1 MMASNFWRVSLGVG
15 AMAAL
20 WMSGVAAAE
29 EASTRQAELVKRG
42 EYVARTADCVACHTT
57 DHDKPFAGGLPMG
70 LPMGNI
76 YSTNITP
83 DKDTGIGSY
92 TLEEFTRVL
101 REGVTPDR
109 GNLYPAMPYPS
120 YTKMTDDEIEAL
132 YAYFMHGVQPIHQE
146 NKAPDF
152 YWPLTIRWPLKIWNW
167 MFLDEGAYQPKAG
180 QSDEWNRGA
189 YLVQGPAHC
198 GTCHTPRGL
207 AMQERAYDET
217 GDEYLAGA
225 DIASW
230 HAFNITSDI
239 NSGIGGWS
247 TDELVQYLK
256 DGNVRGKGQAGGQ
269 MGEAVEHSFSHMTDA
284 DLHAIAVYMKTVP
297 AVNDGD
303 TRPRYSYGTPGDDF
317 LRLRAQ
323 PVTQDAPSDRGAR
336 VYLENCAACH
346 RPAGQGSPDGY
357 YPSMFHNSVIG
368 TDYHNNLIN
377 VVLDGVKRK
386 TPGNDVLMPA
396 FRDELSDEDI
406 AALANYLSQQFGRG
420 DMNVTPKSVKALRND

>member
-1 MMASNFWRVSLGVG
+1 MMASNLWRVSLSVG
-15 AMAAL
+15 ALAAL
-20 WMSGVAAAE
+20 WLSGTVRAE
-29 EASTRQAELVKRG
+29 EGTSTNADLIKRG

-57 DHDKPFAGGLPMG
+57 DHDKPFAGGLAMG

-83 DKDTGIGSY
+83 DKDTGIGRY
-92 TLEEFTRVL
+92 TLDQFKRVL

-132 YAYFMHGVQPIHQE
+132 YAYFMHGVAPVHQE
-146 NKAPDF
+146 NRAPDF
-152 YWPLTIRWPLKIWNW
+152 YWPLTIRWPLKMWNW

-217 GDEYLAGA
+217 SDEFLAGA

-230 HAFNITSDI
+230 HAFNITSDP
-239 NSGIGGWS
+239 NSGIGAWS

-256 DGNVRGKGQAGGQ
+256 TGNVRGKGQAAGQ
-269 MGEAVEHSFSHMTDA
+269 MAEAVEHSFSQMTDA
-284 DLHAIAVYMKTVP
+284 DLQAIAVYIKTVP

-303 TRPRYSYGTPGDDF
+303 TRPRFSYGTPSDDF

-323 PVTQDAPSDRGAR
+323 PEAKDVPEDRGAR

-346 RPAGQGSPDGY
+346 GPSGQGSPDGY

-377 VVLDGVKRK
+377 VVLDGVQRK
-386 TPGNDVLMPA
+386 TPGNEVLMPA
-396 FRDELSDEDI
+396 FRDQLSDDDI
-406 AALANYLSQQFGRG
+406 AALANYMSRQFGRG
-420 DMNVTPKSVKALRND
+420 DMNVTPKSVKVLRNK

>member
-1 MMASNFWRVSLGVG
+1 MANNFWRMSLGVG
-15 AMAAL
+15 AAAAL
-20 WMSGVAAAE
+20 WISGGAAAE
-29 EASTRQAELVKRG
+29 DTSAQQAELVKRG

-83 DKDTGIGSY
+83 DKGTGIGRY
-92 TLEEFTRVL
+92 TLDDFKRAL

-120 YTKMTDDEIEAL
+120 YTKMTDDEIEAM
-132 YAYFMHGVQPIHQE
+132 YAYFMHGVQPVHQE
-146 NKAPDF
+146 NRAPDF
-152 YWPLTIRWPLKIWNW
+152 YWPLTIRWPLKVWNW
-167 MFLDEGAYQPKAG
+167 MFLDEGAYQPKDG

-217 GDEYLAGA
+217 GNEYLAGA

-230 HAFNITSDI
+230 HAFNITSDP

-256 DGNVRGKGQAGGQ
+256 TGNVRGKGQAAGQ

-284 DLHAIAVYMKTVP
+284 DLRAIAVYVKTVP

-303 TRPRYSYGTPGDDF
+303 TRPRYSYGAPSDDF
-317 LRLRAQ
+317 LRLRAHA
-323 PVTQDAPSDRGAR
+323 VTADSASDRGAR

-346 RPAGQGSPDGY
+346 GPSGQGSPDGY

-368 TDYHNNLIN
+368 TDYHDNLIN
-377 VVLDGVKRK
+377 VVLDGVKRN
-386 TPGNDVLMPA
+386 TADSDVLMPA
-396 FRDELSDEDI
+396 FRDELSDDDI

>member
-1 MMASNFWRVSLGVG
+1 MANTLWEKSLGAG
-15 AMAAL
+15 AIVAL
-20 WMSGVAAAE
+20 LLSGVASAE
-29 EASTRQAELVKRG
+29 DASTREAALVKRG

-92 TLEEFTRVL
+92 TLDEFKRVL

-132 YAYFMHGVQPIHQE
+132 YAYFMHGVQPINQE
-146 NKAPDF
+146 NRSPDF
-152 YWPLTIRWPLKIWNW
+152 YWPLTIRWPLKMWNW

-217 GDEYLAGA
+217 GEEYLAGA

-230 HAFNITSDI
+230 HAFNITSDK
-239 NSGIGGWS
+239 NSGIGDWS
-247 TDELVQYLK
+247 TEELMQYLK
-256 DGNVRGKGQAGGQ
+256 TGNVPGKGQAAGQ

-284 DLHAIAVYMKTVP
+284 DLRAMAVYVKTVP

-303 TRPRYSYGTPGDDF
+303 TQPRHSYGTPSDDF

-323 PVTQDAPSDRGAR
+323 PEAKDATADRGAR

-346 RPAGQGSPDGY
+346 GPSGKGSPDGY
-357 YPSMFHNSVIG
+357 YPSMLNNSVIG
-368 TDYHNNLIN
+368 TDYHDNLIN
-377 VVLDGVKRK
+377 VVLDGVQRK

-396 FRDELSDEDI
+396 FHDQLSDDDI

>member
-1 MMASNFWRVSLGVG
+1 MMKIQHLWRASMG
-15 AMAAL
+15 AGTLAAL
-20 WMSGVAAAE
+20 VMSTCARAE
-29 EASTRQAELVKRG
+29 VPHADMIAQG

-57 DHDKPFAGGLPMG
+57 EHDKPFAGGLPMG

-83 DKDTGIGSY
+83 DKATGIGNYS
-92 TLEEFTRVL
+92 FDDFKRVL
-101 REGVTPDR
+101 REGMTPD
-109 GNLYPAMPYPS
+109 GSNLYPAMPYPS

-146 NKAPDF
+146 NQAPDF
-152 YWPLTIRWPLKIWNW
+152 YWPLTMRWPLKFWNW
-167 MFLDEGAYQPKAG
+167 MFLEKGAYQPKNE
-180 QSDEWNRGA
+180 QTDEWNRGA

-217 GDEYLAGA
+217 GSEFLSGA

-230 HAFNITSDI
+230 HAFNITSDP
-239 NSGIGGWS
+239 NSGIGHWS

-256 DGNVRGKGQAGGQ
+256 TGNVAGKGQAAGQ

-284 DLHAIAVYMKTVP
+284 DLQAIAVYMKTVP

-303 TRPRYSYGTPGDDF
+303 TQPRDSYGAPSDDF

-323 PVTQDAPSDRGAR
+323 PEARDIPGDRGAR

-346 RPAGQGSPDGY
+346 GPGGQGSPDGY

-377 VVLDGVKRK
+377 VVLDGVQRK
-386 TPGNDVLMPA
+386 TSGSDVLMPA
-396 FRDELSDEDI
+396 FRDHLSDEDI
-406 AALANYLSQQFGRG
+406 AALTNYLSRQFGRG
-420 DMNVTPKSVKALRND
+420 DMDVTPKSVRALRQQ